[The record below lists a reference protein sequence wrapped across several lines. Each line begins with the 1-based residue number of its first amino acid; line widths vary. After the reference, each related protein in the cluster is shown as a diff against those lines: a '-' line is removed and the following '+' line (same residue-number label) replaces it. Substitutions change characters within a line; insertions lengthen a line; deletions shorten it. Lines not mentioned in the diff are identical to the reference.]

1 MEVRRSLYLDPTQQN
16 ITFIAFVLTWLGVA
30 FTLYVRFY
38 LVQRIY
44 LRHFAGQ
51 YPFLA
56 GEPLFNAPRTLSKFP
71 LEMRL
76 MRERQSEPQIEHL
89 RRTMWQ
95 RYRLM
100 AMWVLGFPLVFVGIA
115 IALTATGLV
124 HLYP

>member
-1 MEVRRSLYLDPTQQN
+1 MYVDPIWQN
-16 ITFIAFVLTWLGVA
+16 VIFVAFGLTWLGMA
-30 FTLYVRFY
+30 FIFYMRFY
-38 LVQRIY
+38 LVQRVY

-56 GEPLFNAPRTLSKFP
+56 GEPLFNAPRILSNLP
-71 LEMRL
+71 LGMRL
-76 MRERQSEPQIEHL
+76 MRERQSEPQLEQL

-95 RYRLM
+95 RYRFM
-100 AMWVLGFPLVFVGIA
+100 ALWVLGFPLVLVGIA